1 MEGKRESDLHVHLH
15 EVSPEETVPKE
26 QRSWLRTGI
35 SGLRVG
41 LPVGLR
47 YIRRWGWPALKWIV
61 ALSLPFLVLVRG
73 SMYAYQ
79 SMGWGTWSSIGLGMF
94 GTVIVFFAYTTWLWR
109 RVTGEGRLL

>member
-26 QRSWLRTGI
+26 RRSWLRTGI

-47 YIRRWGWPALKWIV
+47 YI
-61 ALSLPFLVLVRG
+61 
-73 SMYAYQ
+73 
-79 SMGWGTWSSIGLGMF
+79 
-94 GTVIVFFAYTTWLWR
+94 
-109 RVTGEGRLL
+109 